1 MGPYVGSD
9 AGTAVVGL
17 GVSAVVAVGST
28 EGCGSGTAA
37 VGVYV
42 GARGD
47 TKVGAVVVGSYEYEY
62 GSPKQHASQ
71 SAAPLAGSPSS

>member
-9 AGTAVVGL
+9 AGLRVGFAVVGL
-17 GVSAVVAVGST
+17 YVGRP
-28 EGCGSGTAA
+28 EGRGSGTAI

-42 GARGD
+42 GARGYAN
-47 TKVGAVVVGSYEYEY
+47 VGAAVAGSYEYEY

-71 SAAPLAGSPSS
+71 SAAPLPGSPSS